1 MASDVELFSRAVA
14 AFNAAATVALLVG
27 YVRIRAGDRPGH
39 GKAMAVAFLLSA
51 LFLAVYLASK
61 ANLILRHDRQNVAY
75 APEVGSVW
83 ASLGWLYYLIL
94 IPHILLAI
102 VVTPF
107 VIRAVWL
114 AAKGRFEEHKRLTR
128 WVFPVWVYVS
138 VTGILVWVFMEFSGS
153 LAKVVPAV
161 G

>member
-1 MASDVELFSRAVA
+1 MAG
-14 AFNAAATVALLVG
+14 AFG
-27 YVRIRAGDRPGH
+27 
-39 GKAMAVAFLLSA
+39 LSA

-75 APEVGSVW
+75 APEPGSVW
-83 ASLGWLYYLIL
+83 ESLGWLYYVIL
-94 IPHILLAI
+94 IPHIILA
-102 VVTPF
+102 VLVTPF
-107 VIRAVWL
+107 VVRAVWL

-138 VTGILVWVFMEFSGS
+138 VTGILVWIFMEFSGS
-153 LAKVVPAV
+153 LAKVVPLA

>member
-14 AFNAAATVALLVG
+14 AFNAAATLALLVG
-27 YVRIRAGDRPGH
+27 YARIRAGDRQGH
-39 GKAMAVAFLLSA
+39 GKAMGVAFVLSA

-75 APEVGSVW
+75 APEAGSAW

-94 IPHILLAI
+94 IPHVILAI

-114 AAKGRFEEHKRLTR
+114 ATKGRFEEHKRLTR
-128 WVFPVWVYVS
+128 WVFPVWLYVS

-153 LAKVVPAV
+153 LAKVAPL
-161 G
+161 GG